1 MVWRWEKTKRIEQL
15 LIELEAIKLV
25 KSRELP
31 DLKQIET
38 SRQRSLLKS
47 AVYSARIEGFAAT
60 EQKPLKEA
68 QNLLEA
74 YKYIYGK
81 RIGKIN
87 IEEVVGLH
95 KKVLRGI
102 SVAADSFRTE
112 PWAIFNEAGVAIYLA
127 PAHFEVAKLMQ
138 EYVEYLGNFS
148 DHPAVKAAVAQ
159 FAFEKIHPFAD
170 GNGRV
175 GRLISAFILH
185 IESYGFDG
193 LIPFEQFIEN
203 HRDEYYAVLK
213 PNNDATEFVEF
224 FLEAIVTQGQ
234 EKDGVQESS
243 NLLPRRQEILDTI
256 RDHPKCSFDFLRRR
270 FMAINPKTLH
280 YDLGQL
286 IKTGLVKKL
295 GVSRGSV
302 YEAS

>member
-1 MVWRWEKTKRIEQL
+1 MVWNWQKTKRIEQL

-25 KSRELP
+25 KSRELL
-31 DLKQIET
+31 DLKQIEA

-68 QNLLEA
+68 QNLLAA
-74 YKYIYGK
+74 YKYVYSK
-81 RIGKIN
+81 NIGKISVDK
-87 IEEVVGLH
+87 IKDLH

-102 SVAADSFRTE
+102 LDTAGNFRTE
-112 PWAIFNEAGVAIYLA
+112 QWAIFNEAGVAIYLA
-127 PAHFEVAKLMQ
+127 PAHFEVARLMQ
-138 EYVEYLGNFS
+138 EYIEYLGNFS
-148 DHPAVKAAVAQ
+148 DHSAVKAAVAQ

-185 IESYGFDG
+185 TESYGFDG
-193 LIPFEQFIEN
+193 LVPFEEFIEN
-203 HRDEYYAVLK
+203 HRDEYYAGLR

-234 EKDGVQESS
+234 KRDVVLQSS

-256 RDHPKCSFDFLRRR
+256 RDHPKCSFDFIRRR

-280 YDLGQL
+280 YDVSQL
-286 IKTGLVKKL
+286 IKAGLVRKL

-302 YEAS
+302 YEVV